1 MEHFELPARPE
12 GTTQEQITQLWEYL
26 FRLVE
31 RLNST
36 AEAARRD

>member
-26 FRLVE
+26 FRLAE
-31 RLNST
+31 RLN
-36 AEAARRD
+36 AEQEKSK